1 MDKKSWRGEFNI
13 NDVQKPVPGTALCKW
28 AVWIAAAGIV
38 VTLIGILGA
47 AALGPFAAMLSL
59 TLGSL
64 LLIIGAMV
72 GAIGLVRSRGTAG
85 QASFPLTAG
94 ALTVGVAAIVNAV
107 VFISSGGGPPIH
119 DISTDTV
126 SPPEFVAVVEL
137 RGPNDNSPKY
147 AGDESARLQLEAYPD
162 IETIVLLNSRGFVF
176 EQALTVA
183 EDMGWEIVASNADEG
198 RIEATATT
206 PWAGFKDDVVIRIQ
220 ARGPEIHVDL
230 RSKSRLGRGD
240 MGVNARRIR
249 GFRDRL
255 VAAVEP

>member
-1 MDKKSWRGEFNI
+1 M
-13 NDVQKPVPGTALCKW
+13 NDAQQPVSGTQPCKW

-38 VTLIGILGA
+38 VTLIGILSA
-47 AALGPFAAMLSL
+47 TPLGPFTAMLSL

-64 LLIIGAMV
+64 LLVIGAV
-72 GAIGLVRSRGTAG
+72 VAAIGLVRSRGTAG

-94 ALTVGVAAIVNAV
+94 ALTVGVAAIINAV

-126 SPPEFVAVVEL
+126 SPPQFVAVVGL
-137 RGPNDNSPKY
+137 RGPNDNPPKY
-147 AGDESARLQLEAYPD
+147 AGNESARLQLEAYPD
-162 IETIVLLNSRGFVF
+162 IQTIVLLNPRGFVF

-206 PWAGFKDDVVIRIQ
+206 PWVGFKDDVVVRIQ
-220 ARGPEIHVDL
+220 AKGPEIRVDL

-240 MGVNARRIR
+240 MGVNAKRVRA
-249 GFRDRL
+249 FRDRL
-255 VAAVEP
+255 MAAVEP

>member
-1 MDKKSWRGEFNI
+1 M
-13 NDVQKPVPGTALCKW
+13 NDAQQPVSGTQPCKW
-28 AVWIAAAGIV
+28 AAWIAAAGIV

-47 AALGPFAAMLSL
+47 TPLGPFTAMLSL

-64 LLIIGAMV
+64 LLVIGAV
-72 GAIGLVRSRGTAG
+72 VAAIGLVRSRGTAG

-126 SPPEFVAVVEL
+126 SPPQFVAVVGL
-137 RGPNDNSPKY
+137 RGQNDNPPKY

-162 IETIVLLNSRGFVF
+162 IETIVLLNPRVFVF

-183 EDMGWEIVASNADEG
+183 QDMGWEIVASNADEG

-206 PWAGFKDDVVIRIQ
+206 PWVGFKDDVVVRIQ
-220 ARGPEIHVDL
+220 AKGPEIRVDL

-240 MGVNARRIR
+240 MGVNAKRVRA
-249 GFRDRL
+249 FRDRL
-255 VAAVEP
+255 MAAVQP

>member
-1 MDKKSWRGEFNI
+1 M
-13 NDVQKPVPGTALCKW
+13 NDAQQPVSGTQPCKW
-28 AVWIAAAGIV
+28 GVWIAAAGIV

-47 AALGPFAAMLSL
+47 TPLGPFTAMLSL

-64 LLIIGAMV
+64 LLVV
-72 GAIGLVRSRGTAG
+72 GAVVATIGLVRSRGTAG

-94 ALTVGVAAIVNAV
+94 ALAVGVAAIVNAV

-119 DISTDTV
+119 EISTDTV
-126 SPPEFVAVVEL
+126 SPPQFVAVVGL
-137 RGPNDNSPKY
+137 RGPNDNPPQY
-147 AGDESARLQLEAYPD
+147 AGNESARLQLEAYPD
-162 IETIVLLNSRGFVF
+162 IETIVLLNPRGFVF

-206 PWAGFKDDVVIRIQ
+206 PWVGFKDDVVVRIQ
-220 ARGPEIHVDL
+220 AKGPEIRVDL

-240 MGVNARRIR
+240 MGVNAKRVRA
-249 GFRDRL
+249 FRDRL
-255 VAAVEP
+255 MAAVQP

>member
-1 MDKKSWRGEFNI
+1 M
-13 NDVQKPVPGTALCKW
+13 NDAQQPVSGTQPCKW

-38 VTLIGILGA
+38 VTLIGILSA
-47 AALGPFAAMLSL
+47 TPLGPFTAMLSL

-64 LLIIGAMV
+64 LLVIGAV
-72 GAIGLVRSRGTAG
+72 VAAIGLVRSRGTAG

-94 ALTVGVAAIVNAV
+94 ALTVGVAAIINAV
-107 VFISSGGGPPIH
+107 VLISNGGGPPIH

-126 SPPEFVAVVEL
+126 SPPQFVAVVGL
-137 RGPNDNSPKY
+137 RGPNDNPPKY
-147 AGDESARLQLEAYPD
+147 AGNESAQLQLEAYPD
-162 IETIVLLNSRGFVF
+162 IQTIVLLNPRGFVF

-206 PWAGFKDDVVIRIQ
+206 PWVGFKDDVVVRIQ
-220 ARGPEIHVDL
+220 AKGPEIRVDL

-240 MGVNARRIR
+240 MGVNAKRVRA
-249 GFRDRL
+249 FRDRL
-255 VAAVEP
+255 MAAVEP

>member
-1 MDKKSWRGEFNI
+1 M
-13 NDVQKPVPGTALCKW
+13 NDAQQPVSGTQPCKW

-47 AALGPFAAMLSL
+47 TPLGPFTAMLSL

-64 LLIIGAMV
+64 LLVIGAV
-72 GAIGLVRSRGTAG
+72 VAAIGLVRSRGTAG

-94 ALTVGVAAIVNAV
+94 ALTVGVAAIINAV

-126 SPPEFVAVVEL
+126 SPPQFVAVVGL
-137 RGPNDNSPKY
+137 RGPNDNPPKY
-147 AGDESARLQLEAYPD
+147 AGNESAQLQLEAYPD
-162 IETIVLLNSRGFVF
+162 IQTIVLLNPRGFVF

-206 PWAGFKDDVVIRIQ
+206 PWVGFKDDVVVRIQ
-220 ARGPEIHVDL
+220 AKGPEIRVDL

-240 MGVNARRIR
+240 MGVNAKRVRA
-249 GFRDRL
+249 FRDRL
-255 VAAVEP
+255 MAAVEP